1 MPDSLFISDLHL
13 CDERPKTVELF
24 LKFLSSIAID
34 ADKLYILGD
43 LFDAWV
49 GDDDDSKT
57 ASAVIDGLKKLAAS
71 GTAIF
76 IMHGNRDFLIGDD
89 FCEQSEATLLSDPSF
104 INIAGKKVLLTHG
117 DQLCTKDTTYQT
129 ARRMRLDPQWLEQ
142 FLQKSLPERKNI
154 AIEYR
159 KQSGEAKSLLAADIM
174 DVTDAEVI
182 HWFEQYDADLMI
194 HGHTHR
200 PATHEHNINGVIKKR
215 IVLSDW
221 NEHEATAISISEQA
235 EPAQIVITAEQA

>member
-1 MPDSLFISDLHL
+1 MPGSLFISDLHL
-13 CDERPKTVELF
+13 CDERPKTLELF
-24 LKFLSSIAID
+24 LKFLSSTAVQ

-57 ASAVIDGLKKLAAS
+57 ASAVTEGLKKLSLS
-71 GTAIF
+71 GTAVY
-76 IMHGNRDFLIGDD
+76 IMHGNRDFLIGKE
-89 FCEQSEATLLSDPSF
+89 FCRQSQASLLSDPA
-104 INIAGKKVLLTHG
+104 IIDIAANKILLTHG
-117 DQLCTKDTTYQT
+117 DQLCTKDTTYQK
-129 ARRMRLDPQWLEQ
+129 ARQMRLDPKWLEQ
-142 FLQKSLPERKNI
+142 FLQKDLQARKTI
-154 AIEYR
+154 AAEYR

-182 HWFEQYDADLMI
+182 QWFKQYDADMMI

-200 PATHEHNINGVIKKR
+200 PATHEHNINGMIKKR

-221 NEHEATAISISEQA
+221 HEDEASAILISEQG
-235 EPAQIVITAEQA
+235 ELAQTHITA

>member
-1 MPDSLFISDLHL
+1 MPHSLFISDLHL
-13 CDERPKTVELF
+13 CDDRPGTLALF
-24 LKFLSSIAID
+24 LNFLSSTAVE
-34 ADKLYILGD
+34 AENLYILGD

-57 ASAVIDGLKKLAAS
+57 ASAVIKGLKKLAAS
-71 GTAIF
+71 GTAIYL
-76 IMHGNRDFLIGDD
+76 MHGNRDFLIGDG
-89 FCEQSEATLLSDPSF
+89 FCQQSQATLLSDPAI

-129 ARRMRLDPQWLEQ
+129 ARRMRLDPDWLEQ
-142 FLQKSLPERKNI
+142 FLQKSLTERKNI

-174 DVTDAEVI
+174 DVTDTEVI
-182 HWFEQYDADLMI
+182 HWFEQYDADMMI

-215 IVLSDW
+215 IVLPDW
-221 NEHEATAISISEQA
+221 HEDEATAICISAQA
-235 EPAQIVITAEQA
+235 KLSQIRISSA